1 MNEFKNLF
9 LKLTLSK
16 VLKGLLCI
24 IFSFY
29 MTTYLSRYLS
39 NTIWSSLFVFG
50 CFCVVYRILLRFAH
64 RLCKFVPKPKTVL
77 CAMVIAI
84 LILFMFRNVF
94 FPSTQEIFV
103 TLISET
109 AGEICLCNVIVDGK
123 EIPVAE
129 VEVVGNSGWLYR
141 EKYDNFM
148 IWPEEDG
155 VENSLEM
162 RFFAKEVHLGF
173 PLTPYAGSVTI
184 MSSNGY
190 DDTRNLRCSEQLWGR
205 EREVEYADFIVNCQY
220 IYSPLE
226 ILLYSAGILPI
237 ISVFCLQ
244 FFYVVGQ
251 VCQKNRASEGYLL
264 FQKNRK
270 YEVKW
275 FVGQVFFLSI
285 LLLIHYILFFSSS
298 QIEPDKFTT
307 GFLGVFVVALYIC
320 LSSRKAHCLLKKYR
334 TTGKR
339 VMVVIIALYASLS
352 SFGHRFFLDGNTR
365 IHFSMEGLIYLLLGM
380 IWFIPVIYLLLFGL
394 ECLVTYRRF
403 RTFSDDHRRAFW
415 SLLIILCFGQA
426 IILFSFWP
434 GGFATDSMD
443 LLKQAV
449 GGSGCITSWHPP
461 LNAILYRIILA
472 ICPKAG
478 ILVAVQLF
486 FFAFLCTNLLMLG
499 YDYGIHFKVLIFI
512 GLVFGLL
519 PSQVVSGVC
528 PVKDYPYMLAL
539 MWMTYLLVRLFL
551 NPEEL
556 QRGRFLLALT
566 VSLFLIYGFRY
577 NGIVPFI
584 ALLLLFMWV
593 TIRYFCRVKF
603 RLMLISL
610 SSVLMIVVYQGPIF
624 SLLRIS
630 QDVTMSPYTTMF
642 CAVASCINKDLPLS
656 EESNAIMESVLPLD
670 QWATYYNRYF
680 GHDLYYWGRGDLADE
695 YPFDPA
701 KITAKEA
708 FKVYLEALHKYPDV
722 VIKDRLDGMN
732 LLWNVGQ
739 PLDSFNIKG
748 FLDVTLLE
756 EDHLEAYFDFDKME
770 YGVPYYNHSILANAY
785 RSMLNTTTNNVFDML
800 FWRTGAYLI
809 LLMILGLFCW
819 GNQVKNIICVAVPLL
834 GEIVGLVF
842 VLYHQSF
849 RYVHAVQVLTLVLVF
864 CSIFLHN
871 IEDNPWNC

>member
-1 MNEFKNLF
+1 
-9 LKLTLSK
+9 
-16 VLKGLLCI
+16 
-24 IFSFY
+24 
-29 MTTYLSRYLS
+29 
-39 NTIWSSLFVFG
+39 
-50 CFCVVYRILLRFAH
+50 
-64 RLCKFVPKPKTVL
+64 
-77 CAMVIAI
+77 
-84 LILFMFRNVF
+84 
-94 FPSTQEIFV
+94 
-103 TLISET
+103 
-109 AGEICLCNVIVDGK
+109 
-123 EIPVAE
+123 
-129 VEVVGNSGWLYR
+129 
-141 EKYDNFM
+141 
-148 IWPEEDG
+148 
-155 VENSLEM
+155 
-162 RFFAKEVHLGF
+162 
-173 PLTPYAGSVTI
+173 
-184 MSSNGY
+184 
-190 DDTRNLRCSEQLWGR
+190 
-205 EREVEYADFIVNCQY
+205 
-220 IYSPLE
+220 
-226 ILLYSAGILPI
+226 
-237 ISVFCLQ
+237 
-244 FFYVVGQ
+244 
-251 VCQKNRASEGYLL
+251 
-264 FQKNRK
+264 
-270 YEVKW
+270 
-275 FVGQVFFLSI
+275 
-285 LLLIHYILFFSSS
+285 
-298 QIEPDKFTT
+298 
-307 GFLGVFVVALYIC
+307 
-320 LSSRKAHCLLKKYR
+320 
-334 TTGKR
+334 
-339 VMVVIIALYASLS
+339 
-352 SFGHRFFLDGNTR
+352 
-365 IHFSMEGLIYLLLGM
+365 
-380 IWFIPVIYLLLFGL
+380 
-394 ECLVTYRRF
+394 
-403 RTFSDDHRRAFW
+403 
-415 SLLIILCFGQA
+415 
-426 IILFSFWP
+426 
-434 GGFATDSMD
+434 
-443 LLKQAV
+443 
-449 GGSGCITSWHPP
+449 
-461 LNAILYRIILA
+461 
-472 ICPKAG
+472 
-478 ILVAVQLF
+478 
-486 FFAFLCTNLLMLG
+486 MLG